1 MRAWTTWTLGL
12 AMAPAMAACGS
23 SASTGA
29 PPTDAQFQEQVTQG
43 MHDSLQMDLDALV
56 TSAKTLQAAAPDHPW
71 DATDPAVPMMEAAW
85 IDARHAYEHVEGAT
99 APVFPDIDIS
109 IDGRVEDFGPDPGL
123 GVLTTNCNVFSG
135 LDPSTNMPCFTG
147 LHAAERIMYV
157 NSVPAAVI
165 AYEQGLGFVPPLSFP
180 KTQQNADDFK
190 NELAPRAV
198 SDAMALKSGWQPAVI
213 DIGSAFQ
220 GLVALM
226 NEQKEKVT
234 KAGLDQEESRY
245 SQRTMDDLR
254 QNLAGTANIYKLF
267 QPWIKSKD
275 GGDAI
280 DAKIE
285 SGFNTLSTLYDSAP
299 YAGVAFPAP
308 PAGWDETNP
317 SAADLQTPF
326 GQLFHAVQSAVD
338 PVSPDSVVSQMNA
351 AAALCGLPQFSE
363 S

>member
-1 MRAWTTWTLGL
+1 MKALVMVSVATL
-12 AMAPAMAACGS
+12 AAVGCS
-23 SASTGA
+23 SS
-29 PPTDAQFQEQVTQG
+29 PMTDVQFSQNITQG
-43 MHDSLQMDLDALV
+43 MHDALQTDLTALV
-56 TSAKTLQAAAPDHPW
+56 DGTTALQAAAPDHPW
-71 DATDPAVPMMEAAW
+71 DNTDPAVPTMQAAW
-85 IDARHAYEHVEGAT
+85 IKARNAYEHIEGAT
-99 APVFPDIDIS
+99 APIFPDIDVS

-147 LHAAERIMYV
+147 LHAAERIMYA

-190 NELAPRAV
+190 NKLAPRAV

-338 PVSPDSVVSQMNA
+338 PASPDSVVSQMNA